1 MAASSDHSARARI
14 WVAFLLLFVVLA
26 AVSVGVYYLGK
37 LQETMAALEGR
48 IALDAINAGQIDAAL
63 AGHPS
68 NRFLKLIATATKA
81 GIETRAAAEKLSQ
94 EIVLLLTA
102 VSASA
107 QEIEPPALAKDINQA
122 TASRND
128 LEALRRE
135 LKTAE
140 ANATSFLPRYLAL
153 VKAERDRLEAYAR
166 SLNLEKD
173 VLSRFMDRIDTRQA
187 DIAAVTS
194 DLMSA
199 RAEYYRAYDKCA
211 AVLVADFGIYK
222 VTNGQFVFPLQYM
235 ANRYNAAAGAKAAA
249 AKRIA
254 ELEEKQRTLM
264 QPSPK
269 AWARFVSG
277 SEG

>member
-94 EIVLLLTA
+94 EI
-102 VSASA
+102 
-107 QEIEPPALAKDINQA
+107 EPPALAKDINQA

-173 VLSRFMDRIDTRQA
+173 VLSRLW
-187 DIAAVTS
+187 IASTLARRTS
-194 DLMSA
+194 RPLGPIYSSA

>member
-1 MAASSDHSARARI
+1 MAAGAGADAVAASSDHSARARV
-14 WVAFLLLFVVLA
+14 WVAFLLLFVFVA
-26 AVSVGVYYLGK
+26 AVSAGVYYLSK
-37 LQETMAALEGR
+37 LQEMVAALEGR
-48 IALDAINAGQIDAAL
+48 TALDAINNAEELDAAL
-63 AGHPS
+63 ARHPS
-68 NRFLKLIATATKA
+68 NRFLKLIATATRA
-81 GIETRAAAEKLSQ
+81 GIETRAATEKLS
-94 EIVLLLTA
+94 
-102 VSASA
+102 
-107 QEIEPPALAKDINQA
+107 QEIEPPALSKDINQA
-122 TASRND
+122 TASRNE
-128 LEALRRE
+128 LEALRRD

-153 VKAERDRLEAYAR
+153 VKAERDGLEAYAR

-187 DIAAVTS
+187 DIAAVS
-194 DLMSA
+194 SSLSSA
-199 RAEYYRAYDKCA
+199 RAEYYSAYEKCA

-269 AWARFVSG
+269 AWAQFVSG
-277 SEG
+277 E

>member
-63 AGHPS
+63 ARHPS
-68 NRFLKLIATATKA
+68 NKFLKLIATATKA
-81 GIETRAAAEKLSQ
+81 GIETRAATEKLS
-94 EIVLLLTA
+94 
-102 VSASA
+102 

-128 LEALRRE
+128 LEALRRD

-173 VLSRFMDRIDTRQA
+173 VLSQIHGSHRHSPGGHRGCYVRFNRRRAPSIIALTTNVPPFWSPTSASTR
-187 DIAAVTS
+187 
-194 DLMSA
+194 
-199 RAEYYRAYDKCA
+199 
-211 AVLVADFGIYK
+211 
-222 VTNGQFVFPLQYM
+222 
-235 ANRYNAAAGAKAAA
+235 
-249 AKRIA
+249 
-254 ELEEKQRTLM
+254 
-264 QPSPK
+264 
-269 AWARFVSG
+269 
-277 SEG
+277 